1 MKNLPKIMFFI
12 FLFLSLFF
20 ENIFAMDVPSLPI
33 TYNGNTYSQAIR
45 YYSESGG
52 EHTCYFEDGS
62 VVAGYLPGSFWI
74 SHSRRYDPEGICGGT
89 YETSGQLAVH
99 FGANNVD
106 CPADQNIFS
115 SIPLTV
121 PSGWGS
127 SYQQCN
133 YTYEIGDPF
142 PAPAQSIASVV
153 LSPAVGGVATLPQG
167 DGVWCGIDGHYVCQ
181 VSFDQ
186 NSEITFEAYP
196 YGEYTFAHWDDGVNQ
211 ITENPHTFTMD
222 ISKTIIAVF
231 ETENSSLI
239 VPPSLPVTFHNPL
252 NWDGTVVQGDFTF
265 NAAYAYVDTE
275 DIQHTCY
282 FKDPTFNSYTYPNG
296 YIGINCDYY
305 YTPDG
310 GSCGTY
316 LGYCGPGC
324 VGGLLIL
331 QGVKSPIEENFYW
344 SDNNLYTKS
353 WWSYPW
359 TLDSYEFTGADQQIY
374 PFVQSPPLTTLLL
387 VSNSPELGGGV
398 TITPPLGFPYYHCGV
413 NGGTTCELDL
423 DYNAQVTLEAQ
434 HNEGYAFS
442 HWEINSQTMG
452 DTDGTIVVPMS
463 EDKEV
468 VAVFYLDMKLP
479 LNSGKNWLLYVEPG
493 GEVQCSGG
501 TDPYHTGASYYSL
514 DFSDDTLEDGHLEST
529 DVPIRAALGGFVDFA
544 GGDPNDNGWGYNVVI
559 DHGYGYKTRYAHLKN
574 EPTVSGT
581 VIQGQTIGI
590 MGNTGNSTGIHLHF
604 QVYYDGDSSATNEG
618 LAFVHLNGHPLNYYQ
633 VGCSSDN
640 PPTGF
645 YYSSNS
651 Q

>member
-20 ENIFAMDVPSLPI
+20 ENIFAMDAPSLPI

-463 EDKEV
+463 EDKNV
-468 VAVFYLDMKLP
+468 VAVFVPVLNFP
-479 LNSGKNWLLYVEPG
+479 LFGTLENRELSHFFFGDTWTYGECPTGVYKKHVGVDLSATVDE
-493 GEVQCSGG
+493 EVQAAHAG
-501 TDPYHTGASYYSL
+501 TVRDIFTGQHSQWADAIVVENADGQFTTVYWHVIKYGNLTIGDPVTKGQQIA
-514 DFSDDTLEDGHLEST
+514 T
-529 DVPIRAALGGFVDFA
+529 IANLGGNTHFHFGFRWGSYDSNLSLAGALPEESCGTSPAYPAFPENFVN
-544 GGDPNDNGWGYNVVI
+544 PNQLI
-559 DHGYGYKTRYAHLKN
+559 F
-574 EPTVSGT
+574 E
-581 VIQGQTIGI
+581 
-590 MGNTGNSTGIHLHF
+590 
-604 QVYYDGDSSATNEG
+604 
-618 LAFVHLNGHPLNYYQ
+618 
-633 VGCSSDN
+633 
-640 PPTGF
+640 
-645 YYSSNS
+645 
-651 Q
+651 